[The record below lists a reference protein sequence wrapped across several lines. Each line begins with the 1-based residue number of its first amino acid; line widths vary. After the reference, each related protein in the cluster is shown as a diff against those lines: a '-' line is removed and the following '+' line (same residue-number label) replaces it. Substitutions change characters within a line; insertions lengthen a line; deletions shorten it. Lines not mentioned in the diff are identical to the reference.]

1 MLSPE
6 AQGRIVQIAYD
17 CVKDVLSSTVVIEPT
32 IEFPDKISIRIDF
45 KGFREK
51 FSQVFN
57 DALAKADI
65 S

>member
-6 AQGRIVQIAYD
+6 AQKLIVQIAYD
-17 CVKDVLSSTVVIEPT
+17 CVRDVLGSTVVIEPA
-32 IEFPDKISIRIDF
+32 IESLDKITIRIDF
-45 KGFREK
+45 KGFRER

-57 DALAKADI
+57 DALTKADI